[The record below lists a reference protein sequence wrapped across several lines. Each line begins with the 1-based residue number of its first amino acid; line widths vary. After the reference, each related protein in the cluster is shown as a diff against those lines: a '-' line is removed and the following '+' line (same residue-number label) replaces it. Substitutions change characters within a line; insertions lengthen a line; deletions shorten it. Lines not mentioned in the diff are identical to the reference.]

1 MGARLAGEVEGGDRC
16 ARLECCQAHRRV
28 RVRSGPSAGVNRV
41 AARPVPNLQGA
52 ARADWGEA
60 VPMGVGGVVARAEDP
75 MDRLQKLKTML
86 VKGLI
91 SQAEYDN
98 KKAEILAAL

>member
-1 MGARLAGEVEGGDRC
+1 MPTAFACHL
-16 ARLECCQAHRRV
+16 L
-28 RVRSGPSAGVNRV
+28 GVAITALLTWPR
-41 AARPVPNLQGA
+41 GM
-52 ARADWGEA
+52 A